1 MLPETTVTA
10 QQGTVPRILQL
21 LTTFNNPTLS
31 TESLPLT
38 GVPPVAVTAFHTTCR
53 ALSVL
58 RSLRTTHTRRRFKS
72 ALRFGTRRRYKRRR
86 GHFRQL
92 KARRRRHKKRTPR

>member
-1 MLPETTVTA
+1 MLPETTITA

-21 LTTFNNPTLS
+21 LTTSNNPALS
-31 TESLPLT
+31 TESLPVT
-38 GVPPVAVTAFHTTCR
+38 GAQPVAVTAFHKMCR
-53 ALSVL
+53 TLSSL
-58 RSLRTTHTRRRFKS
+58 RSLRTTHTRCRFKS
-72 ALRFGTRRRYKRRR
+72 ALRLGARRRYKRRR